1 MGGLWGQF
9 LGDSLGTAKYPSS
22 SKTPQGSQGLL
33 WPWSAGIR
41 LSSSSLGVPWILPG
55 RNSAR
60 PGGWGRIVPKL
71 PQEQRGEGTQCHQ
84 VTHPGGLH
92 VHSRDV
98 LHSRMPRILL
108 DGPNPPAP
116 RNFQPWS
123 ETLASLKC
131 GSAGF
136 PNPWIC
142 LHIPVP
148 RGCSQQ
154 QTVPRTPGS
163 SSFPAFGKQSW
174 VLLQPGPGLI
184 PSLAAREGD
193 GVNVIF
199 FSQVC
204 FSSRCCKA
212 VRIPVTFPSSS
223 QRFAPP
229 SPQKVT
235 VSLLRHAFLSN
246 KVLCLHFCILGAV

>member
-9 LGDSLGTAKYPSS
+9 LGDSLGTAKCPGS

-108 DGPNPPAP
+108 DGPNPPAVLQGIFSPGAKPWP
-116 RNFQPWS
+116 RSSVAAQVSRIHGFASISWCPGAAPSSKQCQGHQAHPLFQH
-123 ETLASLKC
+123 L
-131 GSAGF
+131 GSKA
-136 PNPWIC
+136 
-142 LHIPVP
+142 
-148 RGCSQQ
+148 
-154 QTVPRTPGS
+154 GS
-163 SSFPAFGKQSW
+163 SS
-174 VLLQPGPGLI
+174 
-184 PSLAAREGD
+184 SLAQD
-193 GVNVIF
+193 
-199 FSQVC
+199 S
-204 FSSRCCKA
+204 
-212 VRIPVTFPSSS
+212 
-223 QRFAPP
+223 
-229 SPQKVT
+229 
-235 VSLLRHAFLSN
+235 SLL
-246 KVLCLHFCILGAV
+246 